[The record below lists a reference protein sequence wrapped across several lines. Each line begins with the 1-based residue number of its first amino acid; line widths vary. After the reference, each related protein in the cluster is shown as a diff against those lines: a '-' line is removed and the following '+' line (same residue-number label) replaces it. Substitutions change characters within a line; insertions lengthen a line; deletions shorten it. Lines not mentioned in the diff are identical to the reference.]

1 MTTWHLD
8 GDHIASY
15 GEGRVGNAFA
25 ASVETHLVA
34 CEFCRE
40 QVAASTDAD
49 RLERVWREIVDTA
62 GAPAPSVAERMLRL
76 LRVRPDT
83 ARLLAAT
90 PSLRLSWITGVGVVL
105 AMASASA
112 HTGRYGLPLF
122 LALAPV
128 LPVAGVAA
136 SFGHAADPS
145 YEVTVA
151 SPYSSTRL
159 LLLRSLAVT
168 LTTFTLTAVGAALL
182 PRQGSAAAAWL
193 LPALGLT
200 AGTLALS
207 TRFDPVRAG
216 IAMAVVWLA
225 VSLPALRPGSPPLL
239 ATHLAV
245 QLASVALLAAATLVL
260 VDRREHLGDAR
271 WNIA

>member
-8 GDHIASY
+8 ADHIASY
-15 GEGRVGNAFA
+15 RDGQVGSAFA
-25 ASVETHLVA
+25 ASIETHLVA
-34 CEFCRE
+34 CETCRE
-40 QVAASTDAD
+40 LVATTAD
-49 RLERVWREIVDTA
+49 RDRLDRVWADIVDA
-62 GAPAPSVAERMLRL
+62 VEAPAPTASERILRA

-90 PSLRLSWITGVGVVL
+90 PSLRLSWITAVAVVL

-128 LPVAGVAA
+128 LPVAGVAV
-136 SFGHAADPS
+136 SFGHAADPTF
-145 YEVTVA
+145 EVTVA

-159 LLLRSLAVT
+159 LLLRSLAVIM
-168 LTTFTLTAVGAALL
+168 TTFALTAAGAALL
-182 PRQGSAAAAWL
+182 PQQGATAAAWL
-193 LPALGLT
+193 LPALALT

-207 TRFDPVRAG
+207 TRFDPAKAAIV
-216 IAMAVVWLA
+216 MVVAWFA

-239 ATHLAV
+239 ATHMVVQVASAV
-245 QLASVALLAAATLVL
+245 LFAVAVLVL
-260 VDRREHLGDAR
+260 VDRRDHLGDAR
-271 WNIA
+271 WNLA